1 MYNLRNVKRPQDKF
15 KRFVKYL
22 RVSYQ
27 QASEKERLSLWMF
40 ALIMLI
46 YTWWAMMVF

>member
-1 MYNLRNVKRPQDKF
+1 
-15 KRFVKYL
+15 VKYL

>member
-1 MYNLRNVKRPQDKF
+1 M
-15 KRFVKYL
+15 KYW

-40 ALIMLI
+40 ALVLLV
-46 YTWWAMMVF
+46 YAWWAMIVL